1 MATEVS
7 QKEAAA
13 QVQIGEAD
21 EFAALLKQSFK
32 PRTERAASEVENAVS
47 TLVTEALKDTSVIKT
62 DVLDTIEEMIAR
74 LDQKLSAQ
82 VNEIIHAPE
91 FQTIESAWRGLS
103 YLVFNSET
111 DANLKIRVLNVS
123 KNELY
128 RNLRLYPDARWDQSP
143 LFKQLYEYEFGQLGG
158 QPYGA
163 LIGDYYFS
171 HLPTDVQL
179 AARPE
184 QDRRCGACSVP
195 CRSRADLDGNGL
207 PGPSCPIRATSAR
220 FSIRRNMRPG
230 RDCGI
235 RTIRVMSDCVCPRVL
250 ARLPYG
256 AKSEPVEEFAFEEDT
271 DGHSGEKYGW
281 MNAAYAM
288 AVNINRAFKEYGW
301 TTRIRG
307 VQSGGEVINLPTH
320 TFPTDDGGVDL
331 KCPTEIAISDRRE
344 HELAKSGL
352 IPLIHR
358 KNTDKAAFIGAQ
370 SLYKPKKY
378 FGEKGVDATASDNLS
393 SRLPYM
399 FAVSRFAHYLKCM
412 VRDKIGSMKEK
423 EELTVWLQT
432 WINEYVDPNPAMSTE
447 AMKARRPLAAASVEV
462 IPNEE
467 NPGYYNARFMLRP
480 HFQLEAMDIGL
491 SLVSRLPGPGSDL
504 RRLLCSL

>member
-1 MATEVS
+1 MATELG

-13 QVQIGEAD
+13 QVQVSEAD
-21 EFAALLKQSFK
+21 EFANLLKQSFK
-32 PRTERAASEVENAVS
+32 PRTERAATEVEGAIS
-47 TLVTEALKDTSVIKT
+47 TLVTEALKDTSVIKS
-62 DVLDTIEEMIAR
+62 DVLDTIEELIAR
-74 LDQKLSAQ
+74 IDQKLSAQ
-82 VNEIIHAPE
+82 MNEIIHAPE

-111 DANLKIRVLNVS
+111 DATLKIRVLNVS

-158 QPYGA
+158 EPYGA

-179 AARPE
+179 LRDLSKIAGAAHAPFLAAAGPTLMGMDSWTELANPRDLGKVFDTPE
-184 QDRRCGACSVP
+184 YAAWKGLR
-195 CRSRADLDGNGL
+195 DLDDSRYVGL
-207 PGPSCPIRATSAR
+207 CL
-220 FSIRRNMRPG
+220 
-230 RDCGI
+230 
-235 RTIRVMSDCVCPRVL
+235 PRVL

-271 DGHSGEKYGW
+271 DGHTGDKYAW

-352 IPLIHR
+352 IPIIHR
-358 KNTDKAAFIGAQ
+358 KNSDKAAFIGAQ

-393 SRLPYM
+393 ARLPYM
-399 FAVSRFAHYLKCM
+399 FAVSRFAH
-412 VRDKIGSMKEK
+412 
-423 EELTVWLQT
+423 
-432 WINEYVDPNPAMSTE
+432 
-447 AMKARRPLAAASVEV
+447 
-462 IPNEE
+462 
-467 NPGYYNARFMLRP
+467 
-480 HFQLEAMDIGL
+480 
-491 SLVSRLPGPGSDL
+491 
-504 RRLLCSL
+504 